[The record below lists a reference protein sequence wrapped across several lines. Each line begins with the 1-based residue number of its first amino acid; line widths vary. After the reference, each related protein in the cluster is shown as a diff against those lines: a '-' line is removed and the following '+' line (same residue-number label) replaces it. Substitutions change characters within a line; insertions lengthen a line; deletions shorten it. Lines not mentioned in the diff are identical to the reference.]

1 MLHSIFAPE
10 NTNLI
15 RDQMTHLLISI
26 STQTIRLIKALPNDI
41 LKQISNISFDKAT
54 FDNAT
59 PSYND
64 ILPAS
69 GYQENLT
76 YQQDLTPSKKVRQ
89 RKIIWFNPPY
99 SVNVETNIGK
109 TFLKLID
116 KHFPKINKFHKI
128 FNRNNVKVSY
138 SSESCLKRKPKI
150 NLNVIADRKILVLQK
165 DIVQT
170 RS

>member
-10 NTNLI
+10 NTNLK
-15 RDQMTHLLISI
+15 RDQMTHLLISM

-69 GYQENLT
+69 GY
-76 YQQDLTPSKKVRQ
+76 
-89 RKIIWFNPPY
+89 
-99 SVNVETNIGK
+99 
-109 TFLKLID
+109 
-116 KHFPKINKFHKI
+116 
-128 FNRNNVKVSY
+128 
-138 SSESCLKRKPKI
+138 
-150 NLNVIADRKILVLQK
+150 
-165 DIVQT
+165 
-170 RS
+170 